1 MKNHN
6 SNIMVILLLGV
17 RVCPA
22 VSNVILNERMKV
34 TMNWFDNF
42 GTFLPDLLVALVILV
57 VGWLIAFIVSKL
69 VEGIL
74 HRTDLDNRL
83 SRSLKG
89 GQPERLPIER
99 WIALAVFWLIMLFV
113 IVAFLN
119 RLDLGTVSTPLNNML
134 DRFLAFLPNL
144 VGALVLIIIAWV
156 IATVLRLVITRV
168 VGASGLARRIT
179 TNADIPTDE
188 RASSNIGETIGN
200 VVYWLVFLLFLPAI
214 LDALDLQGILA
225 PVQAMVNDILGIL
238 PNILGAALILVAGWL
253 VARIIRQIVT
263 NLLAGMGIDRIG
275 RSTAT
280 TTAGAADTG
289 VRLSNVIGMIVFV
302 LILIPI
308 IIAALNVLDIPAIA
322 NPAANMLTNFL
333 NALPNIFA
341 AFLLLAIA
349 YFVAR
354 IIGQFIA
361 NLLAS
366 MGFNRWFSWLSLPET
381 ASFRRPAPGVTVS
394 TEPRVEPVGGE
405 MVTTRTSPADIVG
418 YIIMVAIIL
427 FAAMEAANLLGFD
440 ALATL
445 ISAFIVQAVNI
456 LFGLVIFAF
465 GLFLANQAFRL
476 VRDMNTPN
484 SLVLATAARYAIIFF
499 AAALA
504 LREMGIAASIVNLA
518 FGLLLGAVA
527 VALALAFGLGGRE
540 FAARTLENWR
550 KEGLPLP
557 VSSEDP
563 KGPFSGGPRSSGT
576 DPIRPSGGM
585 PGSEPP
591 IPSTGGSMTQDEI
604 DSQYD
609 EPTPFDRSG
618 DEDDLPGTDRF
629 PGEDPGQ
636 L

>member
-1 MKNHN
+1 
-6 SNIMVILLLGV
+6 
-17 RVCPA
+17 
-22 VSNVILNERMKV
+22 
-34 TMNWFDNF
+34 
-42 GTFLPDLLVALVILV
+42 
-57 VGWLIAFIVSKL
+57 
-69 VEGIL
+69 
-74 HRTDLDNRL
+74 
-83 SRSLKG
+83 
-89 GQPERLPIER
+89 
-99 WIALAVFWLIMLFV
+99 
-113 IVAFLN
+113 
-119 RLDLGTVSTPLNNML
+119 ML

-144 VGALVLIIIAWV
+144 VGALVLFLIAWV

-188 RASSNIGETIGN
+188 RASSNIGQTIGN

-280 TTAGAADTG
+280 TTVGAADTG

-308 IIAALNVLDIPAIA
+308 IIAALNVLNIPAIA

-381 ASFRRPAPGVTVS
+381 ASYRRPAPGVTVS

-418 YIIMVAIIL
+418 YIVMVGIIL
-427 FAAMEAANLLGFD
+427 FAAMEAASLLGFE

-465 GLFLANQAFRL
+465 GLFLANQAFRM

>member
-6 SNIMVILLLGV
+6 SNIMVILLLDV

>member
-1 MKNHN
+1 
-6 SNIMVILLLGV
+6 
-17 RVCPA
+17 
-22 VSNVILNERMKV
+22 MKV

-42 GTFLPDLLVALVILV
+42 GVFLPNLLVALVILV

-69 VEGIL
+69 VEGLL

-99 WIALAVFWLIMLFV
+99 WIALAVFWIIMLFV

-144 VGALVLIIIAWV
+144 VGALVLFLIAWV

-188 RASSNIGETIGN
+188 RASSNIGQTIGN

-280 TTAGAADTG
+280 TTVGAADTG

-308 IIAALNVLDIPAIA
+308 IIAALNVLNIPAIA

-381 ASFRRPAPGVTVS
+381 ASYRRPAPGVTVS

-418 YIIMVAIIL
+418 YIVMVGIIL
-427 FAAMEAANLLGFD
+427 FAAMEAASLLGFE